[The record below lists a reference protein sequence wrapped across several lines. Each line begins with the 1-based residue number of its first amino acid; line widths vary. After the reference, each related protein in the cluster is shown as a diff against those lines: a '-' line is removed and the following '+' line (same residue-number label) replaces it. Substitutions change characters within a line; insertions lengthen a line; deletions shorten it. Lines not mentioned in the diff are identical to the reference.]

1 MYTPTTP
8 ARSRDMA
15 SNVKRPGWEICGQT
29 GHGTSNLL
37 KGPYRPRSQQTDGR
51 FLEFFATP
59 HQAGA
64 TPVCKGMENRALHA
78 NDRRPRGRSTREPQ
92 PSSRR
97 ESLTRVAEI
106 R

>member
-1 MYTPTTP
+1 M
-8 ARSRDMA
+8 D

-64 TPVCKGMENRALHA
+64 PPVRADLENRANYA
-78 NDRRPRGRSTREPQ
+78 SQWRPRGAFSCVPN
-92 PSSRR
+92 PSSLHPC
-97 ESLTRVAEI
+97 LTRVAESG
-106 R
+106 